1 MYRKEIISYI
11 VSIFLVLAACVLHA
25 LDYYNLVN
33 FPVHTMVLILYTF
46 VILLWIHN
54 MISRVLRHSIVT
66 RFKLIGIL
74 LICYLTVRT
83 IKYEIFINNEDAVRV
98 IRNFYFVFPLILT

>member
-25 LDYYNLVN
+25 LDFYNLVN
-33 FPVHTMVLILYTF
+33 FPVHTMVLVLYTV
-46 VILLWIHN
+46 VIFLWMHN

-74 LICYLTVRT
+74 LIC
-83 IKYEIFINNEDAVRV
+83 
-98 IRNFYFVFPLILT
+98 